1 MKRKLLFCA
10 AALCLAA
17 LAAGA
22 VYEYRRQ
29 QAEARILTG
38 TVEVTKADIAP
49 KVSGYIAALYV
60 KEGDAVTKG
69 GIAAELSR
77 PDLEAAHLRDR
88 AAYEASLAN
97 LWKLE
102 NGSRAEEI
110 ARARNETAAARAES
124 VRADRDYARMAAL
137 LAEDAVSRQDYDAAV
152 EARDT
157 AAARLRAARD
167 YQALL
172 ENGTREEDLA
182 AARHTA
188 ARNEAVM
195 AMSAQSV
202 KDLSVP
208 VPLSGV
214 ILTKNY
220 EPGEYVDAGAPIA
233 TVADLSDCWVKVYV
247 SPEELGR
254 LRLGQGADV
263 SIDGAPGRVRPGH
276 IKEIKDS
283 AEYTP
288 RQSITRNERANLVF
302 AVKVAV
308 PNEDGLMKPGMPA
321 DVIFHE

>member
-1 MKRKLLFCA
+1 MKQKLLFCA
-10 AALCLAA
+10 AAICLAA

-69 GIAAELSR
+69 DTAADET
-77 PDLEAAHLRDR
+77 
-88 AAYEASLAN
+88 SLAN
-97 LWKLE
+97 LRKLE

-110 ARARNETAAARAES
+110 AQARNETAAARAES
-124 VRADRDYARMAAL
+124 VRADRDYARMVTL
-137 LAEDAVSRQDYDAAV
+137 LAEGAVSRQDYDASV
-152 EARDT
+152 EARDA

-172 ENGTREEDLA
+172 ENGTREEDLS
-182 AARHTA
+182 AARHTVA
-188 ARNEAVM
+188 QNEAVM
-195 AMSAQSV
+195 NISAQSV

-220 EPGEYVDAGAPIA
+220 EPGEYVNAGASIA

-254 LRLGQGADV
+254 LRLGQCADV
-263 SIDGAPGRVRPGH
+263 SIDGAPNQVRPGR

-308 PNEDGLMKPGMPA
+308 SNEDGIMKPGMPA